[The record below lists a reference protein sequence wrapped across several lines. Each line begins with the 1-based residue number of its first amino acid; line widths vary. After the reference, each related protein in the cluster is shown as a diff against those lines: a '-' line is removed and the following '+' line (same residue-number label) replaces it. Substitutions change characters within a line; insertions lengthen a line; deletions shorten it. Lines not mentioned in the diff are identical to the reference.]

1 MIEINLSPTKKAAS
15 ITNVGGIDLSLINVK
30 MLVISI
36 LILYVP
42 EGFIESYYEE
52 QTQKE
57 IQSQTK
63 YRNELKIVSEKV
75 KSMRSIEKQVDAL
88 RDQEEKL
95 ARKLDV
101 VKEIINK
108 RQNPFDVL
116 KYVTENVPP
125 NLWLTKLEL
134 DGGEMIFE
142 GYATDFNAIGGF
154 LANLKNS
161 IFFQKNI
168 SYSKPEDLDAEFRG
182 RRMETF
188 RVNARVLNFE

>member
-1 MIEINLSPTKKAAS
+1 MIEINLSPTKKAGS

-30 MLVISI
+30 MLVVSI
-36 LILYVP
+36 LILYIP
-42 EGFIESYYEE
+42 EGFVESYYENMTAKE
-52 QTQKE
+52 LQAQTVLRTELQK
-57 IQSQTK
+57 
-63 YRNELKIVSEKV
+63 VAGKV
-75 KSMRSIEKQVDAL
+75 NSMRSIEKQVDAL
-88 RDQEEKL
+88 KNQEEKL

-116 KYVTENVPP
+116 KYVTDNVPP

-134 DGGEMIFE
+134 QGGEMIFE
-142 GYATDFNAIGGF
+142 GYATDFSAIGTF
-154 LANLKNS
+154 LGNLKNS
-161 IFFQKNI
+161 IFFMKNI
-168 SYSKPEDLDAEFRG
+168 SYSKPDKLEPEYMG